1 MFLSF
6 SFSHSVPGDILVF
19 LTGQEEIETAAE
31 ILNLR
36 TKGLGSRIRE
46 LMICPIYSTLP
57 SDMQAKIF
65 EQVQEGAR
73 KVVLGECDICPPTGF
88 NFYFYYYFIFN
99 CLAVCSHIYLYFVIP
114 LLIHFKTF

>member
-1 MFLSF
+1 M
-6 SFSHSVPGDILVF
+6 SHSPKTTF
-19 LTGQEEIETAAE
+19 LAPSCT
-31 ILNLR
+31 
-36 TKGLGSRIRE
+36 
-46 LMICPIYSTLP
+46 YSTLP